1 MKRLIT
7 AVLLALFS
15 GGIAN
20 ALEDLQFLRPL
31 RTQSVHANTTS
42 KRIATA
48 LTGFP
53 MVVRILSQQD
63 AFISV
68 GVSNA
73 NGQPFNNLPV
83 ATNLTGMP
91 IPASSAVFIRL
102 NPGEL
107 IAVKMSTTAGTV
119 FFTEMGK

>member
-1 MKRLIT
+1 MKKLLA
-7 AVLLALFS
+7 AVLLAGFFA
-15 GGIAN
+15 GVAHAI
-20 ALEDLQFLRPL
+20 EDLQYLRPY
-31 RTQSVHANTTS
+31 RTQSVHAGTTS

-53 MVVRILSQQD
+53 VIVRVLSQQD

-73 NGQPFNNLPV
+73 IGQPFNNLPV
-83 ATNLTGMP
+83 ATALTGMP
-91 IPASSAVFIRL
+91 VPASSAVFIRL